1 MTLTVRTATRDDS
14 RAISHIRVDTW
25 RAAYA
30 GLVDQGMLDAL
41 DPEAEAA
48 RRIARWDENRID
60 PKVVELVAE
69 VNGVPAG
76 WAALG
81 PSMDDDRPRS
91 GQLFAIYARPE
102 YWSAGVG
109 HALMITAERHLR
121 AAGFRKA
128 HLWVLDGN
136 TRAAAFYQAHGWR
149 EDGGTLTDERHGP
162 GGAVYTL
169 FERRRV
175 RDLSET
181 IPPR

>member
-1 MTLTVRTATRDDS
+1 MTLTVRVATRQDAA
-14 RAISHIRVDTW
+14 AISHIRVDTW

-30 GLVDQGMLDAL
+30 GLIAQEILDLLDA
-41 DPEAEAA
+41 DAEAE

-60 PKVVELVAE
+60 PTVVELVAE
-69 VNGVPAG
+69 VNGSPAG

-81 PSMDDDRPRS
+81 PSMDADRPRD
-91 GQLFAIYARPE
+91 GQLFAIYARPK
-102 YWSAGVG
+102 YWSRGVG

-121 AAGFRKA
+121 AAGFRRA

-136 TRAAAFYQAHGWR
+136 ERAAAFYDAHGWR
-149 EDGGTLTDERHGP
+149 EDGGTMTDERRGQ

-175 RDLSET
+175 RDLSEP

>member
-1 MTLTVRTATRDDS
+1 MTLIVRRFQRDDS
-14 RAISHIRVDTW
+14 AAIARIRVDTW

-30 GLVDQGMLDAL
+30 GLMDQEILDAL
-41 DPEAEAA
+41 DADAEAE
-48 RRIARWDENRID
+48 RRLARWDEGRND

-69 VNGVPAG
+69 VNGTPAG

-81 PSMDDDRPRS
+81 PSLDDDLPRN
-91 GQLFAIYARPE
+91 GQVFAIYARPE
-102 YWSAGVG
+102 YWSLGVG

-136 TRAAAFYQAHGWR
+136 DRAATFYERHGWR
-149 EDGGTLTDERHGP
+149 EDGRTMTDERRGQ
-162 GGAVYTL
+162 GGAVHTL

-181 IPPR
+181 LPPR

>member
-1 MTLTVRTATRDDS
+1 MTLTVRTAARDDAV
-14 RAISHIRVDTW
+14 AISRIRVDTW

-30 GLVDQGMLDAL
+30 GLVPQEMLDAL
-41 DPEAEAA
+41 DAEAEAE
-48 RRIARWDENRID
+48 RRIARWDEGSVD
-60 PKVVELVAE
+60 PKVVELIAE
-69 VNGVPAG
+69 ANGVPAG

-81 PSMDDDRPRS
+81 PSMDDDLARN

-102 YWSAGVG
+102 YWSLGVG

-121 AAGFRKA
+121 AAGYRRA

-136 TRAAAFYQAHGWR
+136 TRAAAFYEAHGWR
-149 EDGGTLTDERHGP
+149 EDGRTMTDERRGQ

-175 RDLSET
+175 RDLSEL

>member
-1 MTLTVRTATRDDS
+1 MTLIVRTATREDS
-14 RAISHIRVDTW
+14 AAISHIRVDTW

-30 GLVDQGMLDAL
+30 GLVAQEVLDVLDA
-41 DPEAEAA
+41 EAETE

-69 VNGVPAG
+69 VNGRPAG

-81 PSMDDDRPRS
+81 SSLDDDRPRD
-91 GQLFAIYARPE
+91 GQLYAIYARPE
-102 YWSAGVG
+102 YWSRGVG
-109 HALMITAERHLR
+109 HALLITAERHLQ
-121 AAGFRKA
+121 AAGYRKA

-136 TRAAAFYQAHGWR
+136 ERAAAFYEAHGWR
-149 EDGGTLTDERHGP
+149 EDGRTLTDERRGQ

-175 RDLSET
+175 RDLREQL
-181 IPPR
+181 PPR